1 MANKT
6 SKPTA
11 KRVKGK
17 ATRSATSR
25 RIVEPLPSR
34 VWFELELDS
43 EVVPCDKGVSIR
55 FDYENDEPTICMDA
69 PFENFSVSNILE
81 IAEVVKVLP
90 KLKLVSMC

>member
-25 RIVEPLPSR
+25 RIIEQLPSR

-43 EVVPCDKGVSIR
+43 EIVSCEHGVSVR
-55 FDYENDEPTICMDA
+55 FDYESDEPTICMDYGQS
-69 PFENFSVSNILE
+69 FSVSNILE

-90 KLKLVSMC
+90 KLKIVSMC

>member
-11 KRVKGK
+11 KRVKHK
-17 ATRSATSR
+17 SSM

-43 EVVPCDKGVSIR
+43 EKVSCEHSVSVR
-55 FDYENDEPTICMDA
+55 FDYDSDEPTICLDYGQS
-69 PFENFSVSNILE
+69 FSVSNILE

>member
-17 ATRSATSR
+17 ATRSATSPR
-25 RIVEPLPSR
+25 MIELPSR

-43 EVVPCDKGVSIR
+43 EVVPCDKGVSVR
-55 FDYENDEPTICMDA
+55 FDYDDEPTICMDYG
-69 PFENFSVSNILE
+69 ENFSVSNILE

-90 KLKLVSMC
+90 KLKLASMC